1 MKSWDDLKETA
12 GLGKSV
18 DSDDSIDGVLPPVDD
33 DGANKSKTPRAV
45 SSASKPVKKTEKAKE
60 GNEKRSSGSSAKGIH
75 DGHRERMRRRH
86 ELDPDMTT
94 FAPHEALEYLLF
106 NSVYRR
112 NTNNIA
118 HDLIARFGS
127 LANVFDASFD
137 SLRRAGLSESSISQI
152 KQVLPLANMYNLEK
166 HERARALGSSYDIAD
181 HFHTFFMNKST
192 ECVYAALLNAGN
204 KPITTI
210 NVGKG
215 DNTSVQI
222 DVFGLLS
229 AAKDKHAVKV
239 VLMHNH
245 PGGIMIPSKADLIS
259 TGNIMVQLASVS
271 SMLTDHIIF
280 GPNGSYFSFYQNGLV
295 DMLVERCRLFLG
307 INVRSPSERSGDRV
321 SYVGSGKLLSYE
333 SVSALEDKI
342 NASEDFIV
350 DMDEVVE
357 RLNADPVISKV
368 RD

>member
-137 SLRRAGLSESSISQI
+137 SLRRA
-152 KQVLPLANMYNLEK
+152 
-166 HERARALGSSYDIAD
+166 D
-181 HFHTFFMNKST
+181 
-192 ECVYAALLNAGN
+192 
-204 KPITTI
+204 
-210 NVGKG
+210 
-215 DNTSVQI
+215 
-222 DVFGLLS
+222 
-229 AAKDKHAVKV
+229 
-239 VLMHNH
+239 
-245 PGGIMIPSKADLIS
+245 
-259 TGNIMVQLASVS
+259 
-271 SMLTDHIIF
+271 
-280 GPNGSYFSFYQNGLV
+280 
-295 DMLVERCRLFLG
+295 
-307 INVRSPSERSGDRV
+307 
-321 SYVGSGKLLSYE
+321 
-333 SVSALEDKI
+333 
-342 NASEDFIV
+342 
-350 DMDEVVE
+350 
-357 RLNADPVISKV
+357 
-368 RD
+368 